1 MTDSCTGCLREYE
14 VCLKSREILKLSMS
28 NQHYSHN
35 VRLKSLHGRKIAL
48 DAQRL

>member
-14 VCLKSREILKLSMS
+14 VCLKSWEILKLFMN
-28 NQHYSHN
+28 NQHCSNN
-35 VRLKSLHGRKIAL
+35 VGLKALHGRKIAL